1 MNRLGER
8 LFVVC
13 AGAQARG
20 PLRYATVHCDNRYV
34 AYERCGMPQ
43 RFDTRKRFRLLSDE
57 RTAHLQP
64 DKLLRE
70 LGLSEG
76 MTIADIG
83 CGPGFFTIPA
93 AQIVGPNGVALAAD
107 IQGEMLS
114 TVRSRALEFELT
126 NVRIVKTNDREIPIP
141 AGSCDFALLAFTL
154 HEIEHRASFLH
165 RAARLLKPGGKLVL
179 LEWEKVESD
188 PGPPIEDRISPE
200 ELTADAQAAG
210 LRTAS
215 ERSLGENQYL
225 LVLERAEQP

>member
-1 MNRLGER
+1 
-8 LFVVC
+8 
-13 AGAQARG
+13 
-20 PLRYATVHCDNRYV
+20 
-34 AYERCGMPQ
+34 MPQ

-64 DKLLRE
+64 EKLLRE

-93 AQIVGPNGVALAAD
+93 AQIVGPTGMALAAD

-114 TVRSRALEFELT
+114 TVRSRALEFGLS

-141 AGSCDFALLAFTL
+141 AGTCDFALLAFTL

-165 RAARLLKPGGKLVL
+165 RAARLLKPGGKLIL

-188 PGPPIEDRISPE
+188 PGPPVEDRISPE
-200 ELTADAQAAG
+200 ELVADAQAAG
-210 LRTAS
+210 LHSIS
-215 ERSLGENQYL
+215 ERSLGANQYL
-225 LVLERAEQP
+225 LLLERTEQP